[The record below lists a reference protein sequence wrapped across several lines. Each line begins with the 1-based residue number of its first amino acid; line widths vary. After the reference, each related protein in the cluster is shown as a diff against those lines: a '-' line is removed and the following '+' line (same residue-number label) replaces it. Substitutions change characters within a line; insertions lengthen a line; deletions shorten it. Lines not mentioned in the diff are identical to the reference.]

1 MLETILQPSKHM
13 APQYTP
19 WQIVT
24 NDGKQLVGLPRR
36 KGGNAEAYLGLDG
49 KEFIVKKP
57 DIEFH
62 REMPKSVMPDGLL
75 QNLGTGLVS
84 LATQPRQRR
93 RRKDITAASE
103 QNRRKAVTQ
112 S

>member
-1 MLETILQPSKHM
+1 M

-24 NDGKQLVGLPRR
+24 KDGKQLVGLPRR

-57 DIEFH
+57 DIELH
-62 REMPKSVMPDGLL
+62 REMPKSIMPDGLL
-75 QNLGTGLVS
+75 QNLTKQELRDLFAFLMSGS
-84 LATQPRQRR
+84 Q
-93 RRKDITAASE
+93 
-103 QNRRKAVTQ
+103 
-112 S
+112 